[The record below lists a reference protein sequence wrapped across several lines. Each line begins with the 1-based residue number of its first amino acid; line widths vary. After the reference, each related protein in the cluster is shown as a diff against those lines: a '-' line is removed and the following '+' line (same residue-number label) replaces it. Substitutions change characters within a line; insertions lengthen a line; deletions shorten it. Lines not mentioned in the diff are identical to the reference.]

1 MFIHKPFKSW
11 FFQQNGGLS
20 TLKRQYREKW
30 CLSHNRS
37 FGRNRSFA
45 PEKLRNP
52 RCKEIG
58 FGRGGGHFYSGCWKR
73 SHGLN
78 RSHGLESFSWTGIVL
93 MDWNRSHGLESFSW
107 NGIVLMDWTFSWDL
121 EMLPVFPDI
130 GPLDFWISLSFCI
143 CRQFG
148 GSSSC
153 FPVALCHG
161 RCGCCAVCARD
172 SMWWNWDIE
181 RGNRFDKTWS
191 VAPALE
197 GLRGLQPF
205 L

>member
-1 MFIHKPFKSW
+1 MSKSYLMVFASSW
-11 FFQQNGGLS
+11 LRLKCLYINRSKVDFFQQNGGLS

-78 RSHGLESFSWTGIVL
+78 RSHGLESFSWT
-93 MDWNRSHGLESFSW
+93 
-107 NGIVLMDWTFSWDL
+107 GIVLMDWTFSWDL

>member
-11 FFQQNGGLS
+11 FVQQNGGLS

-78 RSHGLESFSWTGIVL
+78 RSHGLELFSWTGIVL

-197 GLRGLQPF
+197 GLRGLQPC

>member
-11 FFQQNGGLS
+11 LFQQNGGLS

-191 VAPALE
+191 VAPAPE

>member
-1 MFIHKPFKSW
+1 MRVKLTSSEMFIRKPFKSW

-78 RSHGLESFSWTGIVL
+78 RSHGLESVSWTGIVL

-107 NGIVLMDWTFSWDL
+107 FSWTGIVLMDWNRSHGMDSFSWTGRSL
-121 EMLPVFPDI
+121 GILKCF
-130 GPLDFWISLSFCI
+130 LSF
-143 CRQFG
+143 
-148 GSSSC
+148 
-153 FPVALCHG
+153 L
-161 RCGCCAVCARD
+161 
-172 SMWWNWDIE
+172 
-181 RGNRFDKTWS
+181 T
-191 VAPALE
+191 
-197 GLRGLQPF
+197 
-205 L
+205 